1 MARGPRLDT
10 EGALHHVMVRGIERR
25 KIFLSDKDRTD
36 LIERFSAVLPKAGTR
51 VYAWSFLPNH
61 FYEPCSENPRLLNLG
76 MNGILSKRSQVEPG
90 EAEQIP
96 T

>member
-1 MARGPRLDT
+1 MIIWNEDAVGDCFNLLT
-10 EGALHHVMVRGIERR
+10 NAAEGSSATRR
-25 KIFLSDKDRTD
+25 RIMS
-36 LIERFSAVLPKAGTR
+36 LIDNLLYPFISMP
-51 VYAWSFLPNH
+51 
-61 FYEPCSENPRLLNLG
+61 ENPRLLNLG